1 MPTVTQSTSALPA
14 PTHARASTYASALAQ
29 DLLISFADGIVAK
42 KIWDGAVD
50 LLTITYNETDN
61 IQTQLDLLGAKQN
74 SLEFVR
80 GDPYDS
86 AEFNQYLQGWIL
98 ITLIEIAGICKG
110 GPLGRHRIQ

>member
-14 PTHARASTYASALAQ
+14 PTHAHALTYASALAQ

-74 SLEFVR
+74 SLEFDGLLQNSINGKELTR
-80 GDPYDS
+80 NQGDLLDS
-86 AEFNQYLQGWIL
+86 
-98 ITLIEIAGICKG
+98 
-110 GPLGRHRIQ
+110 